1 MEVSTGSGSD
11 RVAAFSISISILRST
26 TRSLP
31 LPVLTSL
38 FVEVNLRRLPGS
50 FFRLEV
56 RLFFETHQAGD

>member
-11 RVAAFSISISILRST
+11 RVAVIARIEIAKVA

>member
-11 RVAAFSISISILRST
+11 RVATFAISILAIT
-26 TRSLP
+26 ATRSLP